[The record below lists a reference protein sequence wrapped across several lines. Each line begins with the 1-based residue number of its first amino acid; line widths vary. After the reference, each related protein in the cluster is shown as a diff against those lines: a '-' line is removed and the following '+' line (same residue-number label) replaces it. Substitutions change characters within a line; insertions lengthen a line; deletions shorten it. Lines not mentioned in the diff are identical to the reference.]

1 MSDVIAKAP
10 PRANKATPKAKAVP
24 SPAPAP
30 AVAAPAPAQPSAQ
43 DEGPTV
49 DEQLVAATLRQ
60 QLMAIYHAPGNDL
73 HSDSSE
79 LVHAA
84 AEALANLSGGA
95 YVALYRACA
104 LVGGAVAVE
113 RTASP
118 ESAAVAQ
125 LQAVRQSLDTASI
138 SYNCEMERGEEMAE
152 GIRAG
157 QRQFRDRPTPP
168 IQRVEAA
175 SRGPYSQTQ
184 LFTVLTEVASVAL
197 TLSDVLA
204 LAGQSKD
211 EWHMRTL
218 IDSANV
224 HARLLGAMADT
235 ASGCNM
241 RGDHDAWIYGPN
253 FANEGKAG
261 AA

>member
-1 MSDVIAKAP
+1 MPNATAEAPVRAIKAKP
-10 PRANKATPKAKAVP
+10 KATAA
-24 SPAPAP
+24 SAPAPAP
-30 AVAAPAPAQPSAQ
+30 AVPVLAETQVQGYRPS
-43 DEGPTV
+43 D
-49 DEQLVAATLRQ
+49 DEQLVFDTLRE
-60 QLMAIYHAPGNDL
+60 QLMTVYHAHVNDL

-84 AEALANLSGGA
+84 VEAQDKLPGGIF
-95 YVALYRACA
+95 VALYRACA

-113 RTASP
+113 RTACN

-125 LQAVRQSLDTASI
+125 LKAVRQSLDTVSI
-138 SYNCEMERGEEMAE
+138 SYNCEMARGEEMAE
-152 GIRAG
+152 VIRAG
-157 QRQFRDRPTPP
+157 QRQFRDRPTST
-168 IQRVEAA
+168 IRRVEDA
-175 SRGPYSQTQ
+175 SQVPYNQAQ

-211 EWHMRTL
+211 EWQMRTL

-235 ASGCNM
+235 AAGEQVLGGYN
-241 RGDHDAWIYGPN
+241 RWNFGPN
-253 FANEGKAG
+253 FAEMGKAG